1 MYEKIFHADNPFWD
15 GMGKLF
21 DIVALNLLWLLC
33 SLPVLTLGASTT
45 ALYAALA
52 RLIQD
57 SGTYLHRDF
66 FRAFR
71 KNFRRNALA
80 GLLFMATGVFLWT
93 DVSIA
98 RHSGTG
104 IFTFLMVF
112 FFILFAFYVF
122 LLLYALPLL
131 SLRDD
136 SLKNI
141 LILSFTLSI
150 RHFPLTLALTG
161 ITALALWVCHLAP
174 VMIIAAIGIS
184 AHVKLSLLL
193 PVLKPWIP
201 GAEDAE
207 ETGESSEKER

>member
-21 DIVALNLLWLLC
+21 DIVELNLLWLLC
-33 SLPVLTLGASTT
+33 SLPVLTLGASTA
-45 ALYAALA
+45 ALYAALTT
-52 RLIQD
+52 LIQGT
-57 SGTYLHRDF
+57 GTYPHRDF
-66 FRAFR
+66 LRAFR

-80 GLLFMATGVFLWT
+80 GLLFMATGAFLWT

-131 SLRDD
+131 ALRED
-136 SLKNI
+136 SLKNT
-141 LILSFTLSI
+141 LILAFTLSI

-161 ITALALWVCHLAP
+161 ITVLALWVCHLAP
-174 VMIIAAIGIS
+174 VLLIAAVGIS
-184 AHVKLSLLL
+184 VHVKLSLLL

-201 GAEDAE
+201 GTE
-207 ETGESSEKER
+207 ESSESPEKEN